1 MKRLFSILLSVA
13 VLAAS
18 FPVFASTEPVEG
30 GHKEKIYSDDMSAYS
45 ETINSSVISYDN
57 NWKPTYSY
65 DSGAIKIQRASDKTR
80 GSLYYNFLGEYAS
93 PHMSFGFDLN
103 VSGVAGDAT
112 DALLSVSPGTNGG
125 RPKGVEGGTSW
136 CFHGTNAK
144 GLSLRKSDETD
155 ASGKAKIKLG
165 DTLLEQGKEYTYTYY
180 VDFKNLTYDITVT
193 DKDNGTV
200 YNAIVAQP
208 LNEVFDALYKFEL
221 SIFDSTAV
229 CLLDNVFINYD
240 DSSSFGFI
248 NSDGD
253 KINVADDGTIKLKAV
268 IPAGYTEPKLYINDT
283 FVENIALASGKTDY
297 LITAALPEGTA
308 FGNNAIK
315 LTAAKDGAEISATL
329 SAKLVKGIKTLKES
343 VPFTSTSPFGFTGV
357 GTDNIATAEADSTVS
372 GGYKIKI
379 NQESAEFTTKTFSN
393 VYSKEGVY
401 EMSFDIM
408 TAAPSKVYLY
418 ERFTYDT
425 GEGTGVNFS
434 INSKASNYHTL
445 TNKTGKIGGQAII
458 ANEWNEVAV
467 RVDYK
472 NATFAVYL
480 NGKEAITGTLTNT
493 DTYPSF
499 KAYRILLGGEDL
511 YFANLELNKVSDYP
525 EIGDVSLVY
534 TNDTQKY
541 TGSAAS
547 SLGLKKIT
555 FAASEEIT
563 LGAKGAKLLS
573 AGGADTG
580 ATVTAS
586 GSTITATLP
595 ENVLP
600 TGDYTLAIASDAKVN
615 GVTLGAEV
623 QKEISLLSSDAIVSP
638 EVGEKIVGTDAKLS
652 VFAEGA
658 DKVIFAV
665 DDKIVKEFDVSSNS
679 MYTYTFASETI
690 GEKTFDAYIIKDGET
705 KLISRKFTV
714 EPYFVENN
722 YTLNSWTKY
731 DDKGELPQGTLF
743 YEGNIYY
750 NEFAKTAMAGRAV
763 VEGDFTPSTNTHN
776 YYFSF
781 AYANDDTFS
790 TADGIFTT
798 LSDMIGFK
806 EGSNDT
812 YALFNADGTIYDT
825 GKPYSAGQTYRIK
838 MVLDTDGDAYEF
850 YVDGDLIAR
859 KEGGTHISKA
869 KFLYNRIRLIVRDS
883 TNTVDKTVSAVFNN
897 ASLYQEFKAPEAQIT
912 DNVISESDTSV
923 AFTLDKAYVELDSD
937 DVTVKLDGVAAVNPT
952 VAYDA
957 DTKTVTVS
965 DLNLKGVKKLDIEI
979 SGEAEITIPYAD
991 INSKVYTTKNVGA
1004 QGRVAASFYVK
1015 NSDGLSVMNAKSVAV
1030 GSGKMA
1036 FAKYINT
1043 AESSEGNVFVADSS
1057 TRSTVSVGDITFK
1070 ANATDVISAPYT
1082 SASKLFIWNKNLKP
1096 LIDAVELQ

>member
-18 FPVFASTEPVEG
+18 LPVFASTEPVEG
-30 GHKEKIYSDDMSAYS
+30 GHKETIYSDDMSAYS

-65 DSGAIKIQRASDKTR
+65 DNGAIKIQRASDKYK

-103 VSGVAGDAT
+103 VSGVEGDAD

-165 DTLLEQGKEYTYTYY
+165 DTFLEQEKEYTYTYY

-208 LNEVFDALYKFEL
+208 LNELFDALYKIEL
-221 SIFDSTAV
+221 SIFDSTAL
-229 CLLDNVFINYD
+229 CRLDNVFINYD
-240 DSSSFGFI
+240 DSSSFGFL
-248 NSDGD
+248 SGD
-253 KINVADDGTIKLKAV
+253 EIKVADDGTIKLKAV
-268 IPAGYTEPKLYINDT
+268 IPTGYTEPKLYINDT
-283 FVENIALASGKTDY
+283 FVENIALTSGKTDY
-297 LITAALPEGTA
+297 LITATLPAGTA
-308 FGNNAIK
+308 FGNNEIK
-315 LTAAKDGAEISATL
+315 LTASKDGAEISTTL

-357 GTDNIATAEADSTVS
+357 GNGNIAVAEADSTVS

-425 GEGTGVNFS
+425 GGGTGVNFS
-434 INSKASNYHTL
+434 INSTTSDYHTL
-445 TNKTGKIGGQAII
+445 TNKTGKIGDQPII
-458 ANEWNEVAV
+458 ANEWNGVAV

-472 NATFAVYL
+472 NATFDVYL
-480 NGKEAITGTLTNT
+480 NGNRAITGTLTNT

-525 EIGDVSLVY
+525 EIGDVSLFY
-534 TNDTQKY
+534 ANETQKY
-541 TGSAAS
+541 TGTAAS

-563 LGAKGAKLLS
+563 LGTKGAKLLGAS
-573 AGGADTG
+573 GADTG

-623 QKEISLLSSDAIVSP
+623 QKEISLLSSDAIIAP

-652 VFAEGA
+652 VFADGA

-690 GEKTFDAYIIKDGET
+690 GEKTFDAYIIKDSET

-750 NEFAKTAMAGRAV
+750 SEFAKTAMAGRAV
-763 VEGDFTPSTNTHN
+763 IEGNFTPSTNTHN

-781 AYANDDTFS
+781 AYANNDTFS
-790 TADGIFTT
+790 TADDIFTT

-806 EGSNDT
+806 EGSNDA

-825 GKPYSAGQTYRIK
+825 GKHYSAGQTYRIK

-859 KEGGTHISKA
+859 KEGGAHISKA
-869 KFLYNRIRLIVRDS
+869 KFLYNRIRLIVRNSD
-883 TNTVDKTVSAVFNN
+883 NTVDSTVSAVFNN
-897 ASLYQEFKAPEAQIT
+897 VSLYQEFKAPKAQIT

-923 AFTLDKAYVELDSD
+923 AFTLDKAYVALDSD

-952 VAYDA
+952 VAYNA

-965 DLNLKGVKKLDIEI
+965 GLNLKGVKKLDIEI

-1004 QGRVAASFYVK
+1004 QGKVAASFYVK
-1015 NSDGLSVMNAKSVAV
+1015 NSDGLSVMNAKSAAV

-1043 AESSEGNVFVADSS
+1043 AESSEGNVFVADSA

-1070 ANATDVISAPYT
+1070 ANATDVIFAPYT